1 MSWGTLVQ
9 RLFRGKGSKEEA
21 RNRLQMV
28 LVLDRLGLSS
38 EQMEALRKDILE
50 TISRHIPI
58 DSERVKIDFVHQ
70 HTPAEVVI
78 NAPVRRVRPTVE
90 APKHSAG

>member
-1 MSWGTLVQ
+1 
-9 RLFRGKGSKEEA
+9 
-21 RNRLQMV
+21 MV

-38 EQMEALRKDILE
+38 EQIEALRKDILG
-50 TISRHIPI
+50 TISRHIAI

-78 NAPVRRVRPTVE
+78 NAPVRRIRQAAEP
-90 APKHSAG
+90 PKQPAS

>member
-9 RLFRGKGSKEEA
+9 RLFGGKGSKEEA

-28 LVLDRLGLSS
+28 LVLDRLGLTS

-90 APKHSAG
+90 APKQSAG